1 MADETMIE
9 RMARAIFE
17 ADDHIDGDV
26 ADWNLLADT
35 CRAQARAALEAHL
48 SHLKDSGMVIVPE
61 AEIARAERFYELYER
76 VHIELEDKPWEEI
89 DIAAGNKWTYE
100 SWLAYMQQSL
110 INSLRSMILWRRAN
124 LRAAL
129 SPPEQT

>member
-1 MADETMIE
+1 MAESEMIE
-9 RMARAIFE
+9 RMARAIHGSLGYGGKWPE
-17 ADDHIDGDV
+17 PE
-26 ADWNLLADT
+26 
-35 CRAQARAALEAHL
+35 CAQCMETARAALAAHL